1 MTNIQSR
8 AKLTSKGQVT
18 IPIATRKALDLHE
31 GDSIAFRLL
40 DGGKVEMLKVASGSS
55 NEATVAAYLQFL
67 EQELMAK
74 SGQLKPF
81 ARPKSVDALI
91 KRVQLDDWL
100 AEDTEFQKA
109 AALPSSAN
117 NELEQSR

>member
-1 MTNIQSR
+1 M
-8 AKLTSKGQVT
+8 T
-18 IPIATRKALDLHE
+18 IPIATRKALALHE
-31 GDSIAFRLL
+31 GDPMAFRLL
-40 DGGKVEMLKVASGSS
+40 HGGKVEMFKVTSGSS

-100 AEDTEFQKA
+100 AEDTEFQNA